1 MAERHQIDD
10 YLSLMICSEMCR
22 SVIFVDPTPFGIH
35 AHGPLMVSM
44 QCASACDQP
53 RNGRKLTRGAQ
64 YHSLSLT
71 RFGVLQIAMFSI
83 LRRSLDRCYRYDS
96 VFLPKAEQRAAV
108 KPKHCPAREG
118 PNL

>member
-1 MAERHQIDD
+1 MFEPNQIED

-22 SVIFVDPTPFGIH
+22 SVIFVDPTPFRIH

-64 YHSLSLT
+64 YHSFSLT
-71 RFGVLQIAMFSI
+71 RF
-83 LRRSLDRCYRYDS
+83 
-96 VFLPKAEQRAAV
+96 FL
-108 KPKHCPAREG
+108 
-118 PNL
+118 